1 MPWYLR
7 KYVSIGPVRF
17 NLSKSGIGTSVGV
30 KGFRVG
36 VRPNGKSYVHAG
48 RYGLYYRQELGDIH
62 QNESVINNELNALNQ
77 TDTIDFKSVSSTEL
91 TSVTKKDLLNQ
102 LNKSYKAFRIDYL
115 SGVLFLILLLAV
127 WKESDLIR
135 VIAISLGIV
144 LSIAAAVWESRR
156 RTIRIT
162 YEFDNDHFEPFEKII
177 NAFNDI
183 ANNRKIWS
191 MINSRYLYNTHE
203 SKLNSGAGS
212 LVDRKSATVG
222 EGKPPWVKT
231 NISIPAIKMGIQSL
245 YFIPDGI
252 LVYDQNG
259 VGIVDYEDLI
269 IEYDT
274 TRFIEEHPPN
284 DSKIVGKT
292 WKYPNKDGGPDRR
305 FNNNFQIPICLYGEL
320 KIKTSKGLLL
330 YLMTSKDDNPKFFY
344 DKMKNIN

>member
-17 NLSKSGIGTSVGV
+17 NLSKSGIGTSFGV

-48 RYGLYYRQELGDIH
+48 RHGLYYRQELGSIH
-62 QNESVINNELNALNQ
+62 QNESVTNYDLETLNQ
-77 TDTIDFKSVSSTEL
+77 NDTVDFNSMSSAELSSVA
-91 TSVTKKDLLNQ
+91 KKDLLSQ

-115 SGVLFLILLLAV
+115 VGVLFLILSLIV
-127 WKESDLIR
+127 WKESNLIR
-135 VIAISLGIV
+135 ILVISFGIV
-144 LSIAAAVWESRR
+144 ISIGAVIWETRR
-156 RTIRIT
+156 RTIEIT
-162 YEFDNDHFEPFEKII
+162 YEFENDYFEPYKKII

-183 ANNRKIWS
+183 ANNSRIWS
-191 MINSRYLYNTHE
+191 MINSRYLYDAHE
-203 SKLNSGAGS
+203 SKLNSGAS
-212 LVDRKSATVG
+212 NLIDRKSATAG

-231 NISIPAIKMGIQSL
+231 NISIPAIKMDIRSL

-259 VGIVDYEDLI
+259 VGIVEYKDLI

-284 DSKIVGKT
+284 DSEIVGET
-292 WKYPNKDGGPDRR
+292 WKYPNKYGGPDRR
-305 FNNNFQIPICLYGEL
+305 FNNNYQIPICLYGEL
-320 KIKTSKGLLL
+320 KIKTKKGLLL
-330 YLMTSKDDNPKFFY
+330 YLMTSRDDGPKLFY
-344 DKMKNIN
+344 NKMTSKN